1 MASSPQDVV
10 DAGSTNVGVP
20 PVAPWWSAASPVG
33 GDVVLSAAV
42 LLFLAVAFAF
52 VVYHYFTVGLAR
64 HPCRGAAQVAMM
76 MPSGDHQRRRGTSS
90 RAKGG
95 VDTAALLRALPVTVY
110 RAGKKDDGR
119 AGDEALECAV
129 CLAELV
135 DGEKA
140 RFLPRCGHGF
150 HAECV
155 DLWLLRG
162 NPTCPLCRVE
172 VVDDKQ
178 TGSFSLPVSS
188 MALPPEMPEP
198 ANYYPTN
205 IPTNVLFWGS
215 QDTVATVVGGGATPS
230 RGASAA
236 VVIELRE
243 TTPAAAA
250 LARGG
255 EGEGKAQGLARLSSL
270 RRLWSRGRRDEAVA
284 ASSRPCRHAATAAAA
299 DGTEPARAAALHIW
313 NLT

>member
-1 MASSPQDVV
+1 MSSLPQDV
-10 DAGSTNVGVP
+10 DAGSNSVVGP
-20 PVAPWWSAASPVG
+20 PAPPAAWWSVTSPVG

-64 HPCRGAAQVAMM
+64 RPRRGAAQVAT
-76 MPSGDHQRRRGTSS
+76 MPSGAHQRRRGTSS

-110 RAGKKDDGR
+110 RAGKKGNGH

-129 CLAELV
+129 CLGELA

-178 TGSFSLPVSS
+178 MGSLSLPVSS

-198 ANYYPTN
+198 ANYCPTSL
-205 IPTNVLFWGS
+205 PTNVLFWGS
-215 QDTVATVVGGGATPS
+215 QDTVATVAGGGATPS

-243 TTPAAAA
+243 TTPAA

-255 EGEGKAQGLARLSSL
+255 DGEGKAQGLARLSSL

-284 ASSRPCRHAATAAAA
+284 ASSRSCRHATAAAA
-299 DGTEPARAAALHIW
+299 DGTEPARAAALDIW